1 MLWIKVKGAGTADD
15 QQARIRA
22 REDIGEVLRCR
33 GIKRQRLFLPSTESI
48 NDGVKAGEI
57 FLREVEDVLLAV
69 VLCLRVVL
77 RMASKGDDLMATAQR
92 LGDDFSSDMAICC
105 YNCDFHSD
113 FSFSYTGQRPQSLPC
128 L

>member
-48 NDGVKAGEI
+48 NDGVKAGDI

-69 VLCLRVVL
+69 ILCLRVVL
-77 RMASKGDDLMATAQR
+77 IVAAERDDLMTAAQR
-92 LGDDFSSDMAICC
+92 LGDDFFATRPFAATTAIFMMISPFLIRANALNR
-105 YNCDFHSD
+105 YFM
-113 FSFSYTGQRPQSLPC
+113 
-128 L
+128 